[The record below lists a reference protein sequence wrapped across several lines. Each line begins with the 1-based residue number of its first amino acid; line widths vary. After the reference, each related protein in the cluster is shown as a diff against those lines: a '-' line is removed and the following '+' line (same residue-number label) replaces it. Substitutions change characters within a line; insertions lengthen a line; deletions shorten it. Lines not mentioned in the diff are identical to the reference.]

1 MRGHPIDGV
10 GMGLGSIKVT
20 ALIDN
25 TTHYEGPIL
34 AENGIS
40 LLVEAPELDLTL
52 LVDTGITG
60 EALLNNAE
68 VLGIDLSK
76 VKYVFLTH
84 NHYDHTGGLLKLLSH
99 VESNPLVIA
108 HPEVFSPKYAIL
120 PSLGLNELTYT
131 GPPYSL
137 GELERRTRVILS
149 RDPVPVARDILTT
162 GEIPRGNDFEVVRG
176 FYKVEE
182 GKLVADELPD
192 DQALVVRMTDGL
204 VVLLGCGH
212 SGVVN
217 TVRRAISLTG
227 EDRIKA
233 IIGGF
238 HLIDASEERIERT
251 VEALKEYDPEML
263 VPMHCT
269 GFRAKSAIA
278 SHLKGSFRELHAGE
292 SLEISS
298 R

>member
-1 MRGHPIDGV
+1 
-10 GMGLGSIKVT
+10 MGLDSIRIT

-25 TTHYEGPIL
+25 TTHYEGPIW

-40 LLVEAPELDLTL
+40 LLLEVPELDVVV

-68 VLGIDLSK
+68 VLGIDLSE

-84 NHYDHTGGLLKLLSH
+84 NHYDHTGGLLKLLTH
-99 VESNPLVIA
+99 VNSNPLIIA

-137 GELERRTRVILS
+137 GELERHAEVILS
-149 RDPVPVARDILTT
+149 RDPVPLAKDVMTT
-162 GEIPRGNDFEVVRG
+162 GEIPRKNDFEIVRG
-176 FYKVEE
+176 FYKVEG
-182 GKLVADELPD
+182 GKFVTDELPD
-192 DQALVVRMTDGL
+192 DQALVVRMRDGL
-204 VVLLGCGH
+204 VILLGCGH

-217 TVRRAISLTG
+217 TVARAISLTG

-238 HLIDASEERIERT
+238 HLIDASDERIERT
-251 VEALKEYDPEML
+251 VEALKEYNPEIL

-269 GFRAKSAIA
+269 GFRAKSKLA
-278 SHLKGSFRELHAGE
+278 SQLRDSFRELYAGE
-292 SLEISS
+292 SLEIYSQ
-298 R
+298 

>member
-1 MRGHPIDGV
+1 M
-10 GMGLGSIKVT
+10 GSIRVT

-60 EALLNNAE
+60 EALLNNAG
-68 VLGIDLSK
+68 VLGIDLTE

-84 NHYDHTGGLLKLLSH
+84 NHYDHTGGLLKLLSR

-137 GELERRTRVILS
+137 RELEDRTRVILS
-149 RDPVPVARDILTT
+149 GDPVPISSDILTT
-162 GEIPRGNDFEVVRG
+162 GEIPRENDFEVVRG
-176 FYKVEE
+176 FYKVKDR
-182 GKLVADELPD
+182 KLVEDELPD
-192 DQALVVRMTDGL
+192 DQALVVRMTQGL
-204 VVLLGCGH
+204 MILLGCGH

-217 TVRRAISLTG
+217 TVERAVSLTG

-238 HLIDASEERIERT
+238 HLIDASDERIDRT
-251 VEALKEYDPEML
+251 VEALAGYDPEMV

-269 GFRAKSAIA
+269 GFRAESAI
-278 SHLKGSFRELHAGE
+278 SSRLKDRFRLLHAGE
-292 SLEISS
+292 SLELS
-298 R
+298 

>member
-1 MRGHPIDGV
+1 
-10 GMGLGSIKVT
+10 MGLDSIRVT

-40 LLVEAPELDLTL
+40 LLLETPELDSTVLI
-52 LVDTGITG
+52 DTGITG

-68 VLGIDLSK
+68 VMGIDLSK
-76 VKYVFLTH
+76 VRYIFLTH
-84 NHYDHTGGLLKLLSH
+84 NHYDHTGGLLKLLTR
-99 VESNPLVIA
+99 VNSNPLIIA

-137 GELERRTRVILS
+137 GELKRHAEVILS
-149 RDPVPVARDILTT
+149 RDPVPIAKDIMTT
-162 GEIPRGNDFEVVRG
+162 GEISRKNDFEIVRG

-182 GKLVADELPD
+182 GRFVVDELPD
-192 DQALVVRMTDGL
+192 DQALVVRMEDGL
-204 VVLLGCGH
+204 VILLGCGH

-217 TVRRAISLTG
+217 TVERAISLTG

-251 VEALKEYDPEML
+251 VEALREYNPEIL
-263 VPMHCT
+263 APMHCT
-269 GFRAKSAIA
+269 GFRAKSKLA
-278 SHLKGSFRELHAGE
+278 SQLGGSFRELYAGE
-292 SLEISS
+292 SVEISS